1 MSIGKIVSLNISEQ
15 KGTIKKPVSGTVK
28 VSCQGIVGDAH
39 SGSWHRQI
47 SLLSKERI
55 EEFARQIGRKI
66 NFGEF
71 AENITTEGIDLR
83 TVTLFDR
90 FVIGSVVL
98 EVTQLGKK
106 CHGDG
111 CAIFREIGKCVMP
124 HEGIFCRVLHP
135 GSIEA
140 GDEIKYVDV
149 PLRISVITASDRA
162 SRGEYEDK
170 SGPEVIKHI
179 ESFFSD
185 KPWELA
191 FKKMIVPDEHD
202 QLEEAIRE
210 SVKYSDVVFI
220 TGGTG
225 IGPRDIT
232 PDVVEKIIDKEIPGI
247 MDYVRNKY
255 GGDIP
260 SALISRS
267 IAGVAKSTLIYAI
280 PGSVKAAREY
290 VQEILKTLEHSIFM
304 IKGIDSH

>member
-28 VSCQGIVGDAH
+28 VSYHGIVGDAH

-66 NFGEF
+66 NSGEF
-71 AENITTEGIDLR
+71 AENITIEGIDLR
-83 TVTLFDR
+83 TVTLFDK
-90 FVIGSVVL
+90 FVIGTVIL
-98 EVTQLGKK
+98 EVTQIGKK

-124 HEGIFCRVLHP
+124 HEGIFCRVLHI
-135 GSIEA
+135 GSIEC

-210 SVKYSDVVFI
+210 SVKCSDVVFI

-267 IAGVAKSTLIYAI
+267 IAGVAKSTLVYAI

>member
-1 MSIGKIVSLNISEQ
+1 MSIGKIVSVNISEQ
-15 KGTIKKPVSGTVK
+15 KGTIKKAVSGV
-28 VSCQGIVGDAH
+28 VEISSHGIAGDAH

-47 SLLSKERI
+47 SLLSRERI
-55 EEFARQIGRKI
+55 EEFSAQIGRRI

-106 CHGDG
+106 CHGDN
-111 CAIFREIGKCVMP
+111 CAIFREIGRCVMP
-124 HEGIFCRVLHP
+124 HEGIFCRVLHS
-135 GSIEA
+135 GSIEC

-149 PLRISVITASDRA
+149 PLKISVITASDRA

-191 FKKMIVPDEHD
+191 FRKMIVPDEHD
-202 QLEEAIRE
+202 QLENAIRE
-210 SVKYSDVVFI
+210 SVKCSDVVFI

-247 MDYVRNKY
+247 MDYIRNKY
-255 GGDIP
+255 GSDIP

-267 IAGVAKSTLIYAI
+267 IAGVAKSTLVYAI
-280 PGSVKAAREY
+280 PGSVKAVREY
-290 VQEILKTLEHSIFM
+290 TYEILKTLEHSIFM
-304 IKGIDSH
+304 LRGIDSH